1 VVCRGSQEEKEYIN
15 RFRSNA
21 ARAAQV
27 KSREA
32 ALEKLMKSD
41 DYVKRPPAQV
51 TLAPGNGTRGLI

>member
-1 VVCRGSQEEKEYIN
+1 MCLGDVQEEKDCIN

-27 KSREA
+27 KSREL

-41 DYVKRPPAQV
+41 DFVKRPPFQV
-51 TLAPGNGTRGLI
+51 RELDIMCARGL